1 MEIRNYSHFK
11 PFWPLDERD
20 LCDFPR
26 RRKIPPRTN
35 RQLSP
40 PVHTS
45 VPFKR
50 APTHK
55 PWQHLVRNF
64 SSFPSPSPRPP
75 SPIDAVHRILR
86 GRAARLIIG
95 SLKNPASGLIHGTNA
110 FYYKGGRTISLEENN
125 WNWMPDLRAW
135 EELARRFSRVVII
148 WRW

>member
-1 MEIRNYSHFK
+1 MKGICVIFRADEKFLQEPTANFLHQCTQAYLSNEPQHTTLDNTLSETSLRL
-11 PFWPLDERD
+11 PL
-20 LCDFPR
+20 
-26 RRKIPPRTN
+26 PPA
-35 RQLSP
+35 P
-40 PVHTS
+40 P
-45 VPFKR
+45 
-50 APTHK
+50 
-55 PWQHLVRNF
+55 
-64 SSFPSPSPRPP
+64 PP

-148 WRW
+148 